1 MAYGH
6 KQKNHSPSGHAGH
19 QDTQI
24 HQKGM
29 HHKCPSAV
37 EPHPK
42 GPSVNV
48 GDRPSTTYVAS
59 VSVPGPRSA

>member
-1 MAYGH
+1 ME
-6 KQKNHSPSGHAGH
+6 KHSPSGHANRPE
-19 QDTQI
+19 TSI

-29 HHKCPSAV
+29 HNKAPSAV

-48 GDRPSTTYVAS
+48 GDRPSTTYVPS
-59 VSVPGPRSA
+59 VSVPGPRNA